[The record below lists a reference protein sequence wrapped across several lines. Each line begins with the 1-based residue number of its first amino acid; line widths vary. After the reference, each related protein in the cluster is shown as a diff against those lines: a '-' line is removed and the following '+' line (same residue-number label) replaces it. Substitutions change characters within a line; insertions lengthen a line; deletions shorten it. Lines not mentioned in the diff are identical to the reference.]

1 MGKSGRVWI
10 LLSLVGGFGMISSS
24 VRADDTSIRS
34 AHPSVAAGQLVI
46 DGSGF
51 KTGVH
56 VWLNGSELK
65 LLSVKPN
72 EIRVKLPELDPGNYR
87 LILEHWKDERWS
99 GQPRSFI
106 VTIGSGGSGSPGPA
120 GPQGPAGLPGPAGPR
135 GAQGPQGA
143 TGPQGPKGDPGSAG
157 TGSGFSVIAA
167 NGATLGSVV
176 GVRADS
182 TIVARQQQGVW
193 LGIPVDANGVVPMA
207 LVALYAGS
215 SCDTPPYV
223 PLDTNPAPMFRSL
236 QRADRADQTAYYAGS
251 AIQVQT
257 FATLSPLG
265 HPETCY
271 PAVDFGWGAP
281 VLAGPLMTFDLSQF
295 PAPYTVK

>member
-24 VRADDTSIRS
+24 VQADDMSIRS

-72 EIRVKLPELDPGNYR
+72 EIRAKLPELDPGNYR

-106 VTIGSGGSGSPGPA
+106 VTLGSGGSGSPGPA
-120 GPQGPAGLPGPAGPR
+120 GPQGPAGPPGPAGPR
-135 GAQGPQGA
+135 GAQGLQGA
-143 TGPQGPKGDPGSAG
+143 TGPQGPKGDPGSTG

-176 GVRADS
+176 GARSDS
-182 TIVARQQQGVW
+182 TMVARLEQG
-193 LGIPVDANGVVPMA
+193 
-207 LVALYAGS
+207 
-215 SCDTPPYV
+215 
-223 PLDTNPAPMFRSL
+223 
-236 QRADRADQTAYYAGS
+236 
-251 AIQVQT
+251 
-257 FATLSPLG
+257 
-265 HPETCY
+265 
-271 PAVDFGWGAP
+271 
-281 VLAGPLMTFDLSQF
+281 
-295 PAPYTVK
+295 